1 MKLPQFF
8 EKVGKDRYAML
19 TAPSGKHPL
28 YVWDEEKQRIIPA
41 YPLKRTSE
49 QQSQAKI

>member
-8 EKVGKDRYAML
+8 EKVGKDRYALL
-19 TAPSGKHPL
+19 TTSPSKYPL
-28 YVWDEEKQRIIPA
+28 YVWDEEKQRIVPA